1 MANKYLDNTGL
12 AYLWETIK
20 AIIPTK
26 TSELTN
32 DSHLATQEFVINLVS
47 GNQEGE

>member
-1 MANKYLDNTGL
+1 MKYINITGL
-12 AYLWETIK
+12 TYLWQKIK

-47 GNQEGE
+47 GN